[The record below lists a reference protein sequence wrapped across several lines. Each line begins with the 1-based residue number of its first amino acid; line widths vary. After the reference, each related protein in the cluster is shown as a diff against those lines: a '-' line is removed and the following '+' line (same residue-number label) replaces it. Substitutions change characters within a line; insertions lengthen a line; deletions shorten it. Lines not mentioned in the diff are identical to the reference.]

1 MRGGTTEGMF
11 LRRSEEDCLY
21 WSEEVLTGT
30 GDARAARELIG
41 ELLWDG
47 ASAFPL
53 SFLDVRLELEGEE
66 LLFCEVA

>member
-1 MRGGTTEGMF
+1 MF
-11 LRRSEEDCLY
+11 LRRSEEDGLY

-53 SFLDVRLELEGEE
+53 AVPLSFLDGRLELEGEE
-66 LLFCEVA
+66 LLLL